1 MEIKG
6 KVGVITGGSSG
17 IGRAT
22 SERLAKEGA
31 AIVVADLDEAGGA
44 ETVKRIE
51 SAGGRAVF
59 VKADVTKLD
68 DARRMLDTAM
78 SKYGRLDILHNNAG
92 IGVGAPGYPDA
103 PPERWHLV
111 IEIDLQAVILGTG
124 LSAPLMQKNGGGV
137 IINTASMA
145 GLYPHRQDAVYGAAK
160 GGVVNFTHSLASWD
174 VGAQGPRQLH
184 LPGHRRYS
192 DGATRIGAG
201 EATRHQELDA
211 VEDNPARRNRGRSSE
226 LGARRLALRLLAG
239 GAPDRPPDCRSAA
252 GTRLPQIKEGAAL
265 LRSGSRGRSVNRNSF
280 EFGAQFALGAPEV
293 AGLLHPQPDSG
304 SVAAEPAEPRGHP
317 RRNRYL
323 LGHNPM

>member
-59 VKADVTKLD
+59 VKADVTRLD
-68 DARRMLDTAM
+68 DARRMLETAVT
-78 SKYGRLDILHNNAG
+78 KFGRLDILHNNAG
-92 IGVGAPGYPDA
+92 IGVGAPGFPDA

-124 LSAPLMQKNGGGV
+124 LAAPVMQKNGGGV

-160 GGVVNFTHSLASWD
+160 GGVVNFTRSLAFWEAERKIRVNCICPGIVDTPLVRRGLELAAQHGIKSWMPSKIIQPEEI
-174 VGAQGPRQLH
+174 A
-184 LPGHRRYS
+184 
-192 DGATRIGAG
+192 
-201 EATRHQELDA
+201 DA
-211 VEDNPARRNRGRSSE
+211 VASLVRDDSLFGCSLEVRPTGRQIVDPRPAP
-226 LGARRLALRLLAG
+226 GARR
-239 GAPDRPPDCRSAA
+239 
-252 GTRLPQIKEGAAL
+252 
-265 LRSGSRGRSVNRNSF
+265 
-280 EFGAQFALGAPEV
+280 
-293 AGLLHPQPDSG
+293 
-304 SVAAEPAEPRGHP
+304 
-317 RRNRYL
+317 
-323 LGHNPM
+323 